1 MEKALEDTK
10 KLISDLIKKKVQFI
24 VFAIVLL
31 EILIIVQMNKC
42 KILLIVIIFIKFKNK
57 QLFEIQKKADKKKNY
72 IKKGYL
78 K

>member
-42 KILLIVIIFIKFKNK
+42 KILRIVIVFIKSKNY
-57 QLFEIQKKADKKKNY
+57 QLFW
-72 IKKGYL
+72 L
-78 K
+78 